1 MDETEEL
8 IKQATIAP
16 PARQVEL
23 YLQIANSYFPQSE
36 TRSIEY
42 ATRALDLA
50 DRYHDQHGKTQA
62 LIELGKLHSNFQH
75 NTESLEYYQQS
86 LLYIEESGELSVKA
100 EVLQQIGNI
109 HYKLGE
115 FSKALDYYF
124 RSLRI
129 LEDLDDK
136 NSIAHVSN
144 SIGRGYIATGNNEKA
159 LEYFMNSLHLI
170 ESSGDEKGI
179 ANVSNNI
186 GIIYQKKGEYDKA
199 LKFYQRSLKI
209 QEDIG
214 NKRGI
219 ASVINNIGIIYSSMG
234 YKKKALQYFF
244 DSLVLKKEI
253 GDQKSISNSYSNIG
267 QTYLELKDFDK
278 ALEALTLGLNLAIET
293 EAKDLQRQ
301 THQCMADLF
310 KAIGDTLMDS
320 GEYLQAAE
328 KYRTCIEHSQKFEDL
343 QIDLYKEAY
352 NKQIADI
359 QARFETDKRVREA
372 EIFRLKN
379 IELAEANATKDKF
392 FTIIAHDVKNP
403 LNSLLMSV
411 EYLSMQLDQFEPDKI
426 KKLVSIMNNEIKS
439 ITELFDN
446 LMQWS
451 GSQTGKMQFKP
462 IKVSLIQIVENAMKH
477 LEAVASYKGIE
488 IVVSVPENLE
498 AHVDENMIMTVL
510 RNLVTNAVKFSYK
523 DSKVVVS
530 AEEMDDHLRVKVSD
544 QGVGIE
550 SENLKKLF
558 RIDSHLTTKGTAC
571 ETGTGLGLIVC
582 KEFIEKN
589 GGQIHVESIVGKGSD
604 FIFTLPKT

>member
-1 MDETEEL
+1 MDDTEKL
-8 IKQATIAP
+8 IKEATTAP
-16 PARQVEL
+16 PKAQVEL
-23 YLQIANSYFPQSE
+23 YLKIANSYIPQSE
-36 TRSIEY
+36 SRSIEY
-42 ATRALDLA
+42 ANRALDLA
-50 DRYHDQHGKTQA
+50 EKYQDKQGKTKA
-62 LIELGKLHSNFQH
+62 LIELGKILGTFQH
-75 NTESLEYYQQS
+75 NSESLEYFRRS
-86 LLYIEESGELSVKA
+86 LIFIDEIGELSVKA
-100 EVLQQIGNI
+100 DVLQQIGNI
-109 HYKLGE
+109 HYKIGE
-115 FSKALDYYF
+115 FSKALDYFF

-129 LEDLDDK
+129 LEDIDDK
-136 NSIAHVSN
+136 DLIALVSN
-144 SIGRGYIATGNNEKA
+144 SIGKGYTASGNNEKA
-159 LEYFMNSLHLI
+159 LEYFMNSLHI
-170 ESSGDEKGI
+170 KESCGDEKGV

-199 LKFYQRSLKI
+199 LKFYNRSLEI
-209 QEDIG
+209 QEKLN
-214 NKRGI
+214 NKLGK
-219 ASVINNIGIIYSSMG
+219 ASVINNIGIIYSNMN

-267 QTYLELKDFDK
+267 QTYIELKDYDK
-278 ALEALTLGLNLAIET
+278 ALEALNLGMNLAIES

-301 THQCMADLF
+301 INKSLADLY
-310 KAIGDTLMDS
+310 KILGDLSTDE
-320 GEYLQAAE
+320 GAYLQACE
-328 KYRTCIEHSQKFEDL
+328 NYRTSIEHSQQFEEL
-343 QIDLYKEAY
+343 QIYLYKEAY

-411 EYLSMQLDQFEPDKI
+411 EYLSMQLDQLEPEKL

-451 GSQTGKMQFKP
+451 GSQTGKMLYKP
-462 IKVSLIQIVENAMKH
+462 VKIKLSIIVENAMKH
-477 LEAVASYKGIE
+477 LEAVASYKGID
-488 IVVSVPENLE
+488 IVTAIPEKLE
-498 AHVDENMIMTVL
+498 VLADENMIMTVL
-510 RNLVTNAVKFSYK
+510 RNLVTNAIKFSYK
-523 DSKVVVS
+523 GSKVIVS
-530 AEEMDDHLRVKVSD
+530 AEEMDDCQLITVSD

-550 SENLKKLF
+550 DDRLKKLF
-558 RIDSHLTTKGTAC
+558 RIDTHMTTKGTAS

-589 GGQIHVESIVGKGSD
+589 RGEIRVESTPGKGSN
-604 FIFTLPKT
+604 FYFTLPKA